1 MKIQKQ
7 IFIQA
12 RYLPK
17 MRSRKKSGFTLFK
30 PIEIKK
36 NDTNLETILN
46 DNEDSTRRHTMNPIL
61 LDFPAE
67 FTTDRLLI
75 RMPMPGDGKAV
86 YESINASLN
95 ELKPWMHF
103 ANIDQTEDD
112 VEANIRGAHTKFLN
126 REDLRLL
133 VFLKETGELVASSGL
148 HRINWD
154 VPKFEI
160 GYWADSRHTGKGYV
174 TEAVQ
179 GITEF
184 AVDELKARR
193 IEIRCDVRN
202 KKSAA
207 IPERLGFTLEG
218 ILRNDSLA
226 TDSSLRDT
234 CVYAKV
240 F

>member
-7 IFIQA
+7 LFIQA

-30 PIEIKK
+30 PIEI
-36 NDTNLETILN
+36 E
-46 DNEDSTRRHTMNPIL
+46 STRRKEMNPIL
-61 LDFPAE
+61 LDFPTQ
-67 FTTDRLLI
+67 FTTERLLI

-86 YESINASLN
+86 YDSINASIA
-95 ELKPWMHF
+95 ELKPWMPWAH
-103 ANIDQTEDD
+103 IDQSEDD
-112 VEANIRGAHTKFLN
+112 VEANIREAHTKFLN

-133 VFLKETGELVASSGL
+133 VFLKETGTLVASSGL

-160 GYWADSRHTGKGYV
+160 GYWADTRYSGKGYV

-179 GITEF
+179 GITDF
-184 AVDELKARR
+184 AVNELKARR
-193 IEIRCDVRN
+193 VEIRCDTRN
-202 KKSAA
+202 KKSAV

-218 ILRNDSLA
+218 ILRNESLA
-226 TDSSLRDT
+226 TDSTLRDT